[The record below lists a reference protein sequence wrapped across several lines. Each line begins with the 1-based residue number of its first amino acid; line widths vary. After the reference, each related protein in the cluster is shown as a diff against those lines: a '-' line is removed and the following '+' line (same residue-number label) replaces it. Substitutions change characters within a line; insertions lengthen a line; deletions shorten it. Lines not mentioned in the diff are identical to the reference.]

1 MFLRTLIGGPTIACG
16 VLAAAGLHSPSRD
29 GCPGARFLTLTCASA
44 SADDKQDDKP
54 TLSGT
59 WDKKESELKIEF
71 ADGSAKFFLH
81 GDNPDRLI
89 AVVCSYTAEKGGPV
103 KAEVTGY
110 EGKEELKKVVREK
123 IPVGLKFSFKWTANG
138 GAAKLDDL
146 MGDEVLEQFK
156 AHLEGDFE
164 KK

>member
-1 MFLRTLIGGPTIACG
+1 MVLKTLICGPVLACG
-16 VLAAAGLHSPSRD
+16 LLALAGLHSPPSD
-29 GCPGARFLTLTCASA
+29 GCPGARCLALTCASA
-44 SADDKQDDKP
+44 SANDKQDDKP

-89 AVVCSYTAEKGGPV
+89 VVVCGYTVEKGGPV

-110 EGKEELKKVVREK
+110 EGKEEIKKVVREK

-138 GAAKLDDL
+138 DAAKLDEL

-156 AHLEGDFE
+156 THLEGDFE

>member
-1 MFLRTLIGGPTIACG
+1 MFLRTHIGGPAIACG
-16 VLAAAGLHSPSRD
+16 VLAVAGLHAPPCD
-29 GCPGARFLTLTCASA
+29 GCPGARFLALTCASA

-89 AVVCSYTAEKGGPV
+89 VVVCSYTVEKGGPV

-110 EGKEELKKVVREK
+110 EG
-123 IPVGLKFSFKWTANG
+123 
-138 GAAKLDDL
+138 
-146 MGDEVLEQFK
+146 
-156 AHLEGDFE
+156 
-164 KK
+164 